1 MARRSYVHDYFQAG
15 VIAIIIALFVRTYL
29 VQAFQIPSASME
41 NSILVGDHVLVNKFI
56 FGHLASNVG
65 GEVLPVGQV
74 KRRDVIVF
82 KFPDAPEKDY
92 VKRVIGEPGDWVR
105 IDNGVVSIRQAGQTT
120 FSSLPEQYVQHID
133 PVGAPDPD
141 RLNNREPVEVPPDSY
156 YVLGDNRDDSRD
168 SRDWGFVHRSM
179 IRGKVLLVY
188 WSVEIPPPPLE
199 GTAQRGGLAA
209 MWDSL
214 SASYGRTRWG
224 RTFHVVR

>member
-1 MARRSYVHDYFQAG
+1 MPRRSYLHDYFQAG

-41 NSILVGDHVLVNKFI
+41 GSILVGDHVLVNKFI
-56 FGHLASNVG
+56 FGPLSSRVG
-65 GEVLPVGQV
+65 HDILPVGEV

-92 VKRVIGEPGDWVR
+92 VKRVIGEPGDEVS
-105 IDNGVVSIRQAGQTT
+105 IVNGVVMIRRPGETT
-120 FSSLPEQYVQHID
+120 PAEISEQYVRHID
-133 PVGAPDPD
+133 PIDGPDPE
-141 RLNNREPVEVPPDSY
+141 RLNNREPVTVPADSY

-188 WSVEIPPPPLE
+188 WSVDLPPPPLE
-199 GTAQRGGLAA
+199 GDKRPAGLAA
-209 MWDSL
+209 VWSSL
-214 SASYGRTRWG
+214 SSSYGRTRWG
-224 RTFHVVR
+224 RTFHIVR